1 MRKRALELARSWERE
16 LMDLRNQGRR
26 NCIENIALRNT
37 EITEAC
43 TEQSQDYITVHVE
56 ANLED
61 FTIDEKSGITVAGSK
76 SDLVDFEEFWTFS
89 RPVGPNRWKL
99 TAVQQP

>member
-1 MRKRALELARSWERE
+1 MRKRAPAEAALPEAVVPVVTKLQLDAHRQRH
-16 LMDLRNQGRR
+16 
-26 NCIENIALRNT
+26 ALRNT